1 MKCTRCGKEMT
12 IKPVQSGTDESGEP
26 VFTRYAFCYDCKIK
40 VNLDKQKER
49 DNAEKSD
56 GRRCGRDKNKEKEK
70 EREKA
75 SFCFVSEKTRRKRK
89 DENEERKTRRRI
101 AQVLTLS
108 DRCCGTWICSI
119 YLSASNCKIRT
130 ADV

>member
-12 IKPVQSGTDESGEP
+12 IKPMQSGTDESGEP

-49 DNAEKSD
+49 DTQKKATAED
-56 GRRCGRDKNKEKEK
+56 VEEKEK

-75 SFCFVSEKTRRKRK
+75 SFCFSSEKTRRKRK

-101 AQVLTLS
+101 TQVLTLS
-108 DRCCGTWICSI
+108 DCCCSTWICSI
-119 YLSASNCKIRT
+119 YLPASNCKIRT

>member
-12 IKPVQSGTDESGEP
+12 IKPVQSGTDESGEQ
-26 VFTRYAFCYDCKIK
+26 
-40 VNLDKQKER
+40 DKGESGQAKR
-49 DNAEKSD
+49 KRHAEKSD